1 MRQNSIDPP
10 SYESLQ
16 NIPANNNDA
25 TDCSSKDLHLDS
37 GISHQPATSSAEARN
52 QNTVYQP
59 ADYEPPPPEYSTVV
73 HYKDIYSVADE

>member
-16 NIPANNNDA
+16 NIHANNNDA

-37 GISHQPATSSAEARN
+37 GISHQPPTSSAEAGN